1 MTGRDHSAGHRTER
15 NRLRLASRERHK
27 KPTQST
33 GVTGTGVIRDKSTA
47 RPHRTAPG
55 SPAVP
60 VPIQVRKAATAK
72 PTSKTRNH
80 TTWHRP
86 STSMA
91 PAQASARVPRWVCT
105 CRNTAAEPAAQ
116 ATRSKKPTKPR
127 RSTAPR
133 ARRKTSPRTAVM
145 APHRAGRNQLRFLSS
160 VPAKNAVDNSPTTTP
175 ARGSR
180 QAAGPQNR
188 RYPAQ
193 LPPAAARTVQSASR
207 PTKKP
212 RARGRGVLPEA
223 AAERIK
229 ASSAARP
236 HRTAPRTQ
244 GMSARARISR
254 RRFRRRASAP
264 GLDFSWSNASS
275 QVFLDFITTLPALSV
290 GKRRPV
296 QKRKPVRCRLDRSG
310 RVCYN
315 QRSWTGR
322 YVGGIALLN
331 FQEYTERYHLCYIEF
346 TAFQLKIRCSLRC
359 LSVWPGR

>member
-254 RRFRRRASAP
+254 RRFRRRGVGARVGFFMEQRLLTGFLRFYHDSTGAFCREKAAGP
-264 GLDFSWSNASS
+264 EKKTCPMPSGQIRTGL
-275 QVFLDFITTLPALSV
+275 L
-290 GKRRPV
+290 
-296 QKRKPVRCRLDRSG
+296 
-310 RVCYN
+310 
-315 QRSWTGR
+315 
-322 YVGGIALLN
+322 
-331 FQEYTERYHLCYIEF
+331 
-346 TAFQLKIRCSLRC
+346 
-359 LSVWPGR
+359 